1 MGKADAASPLGA
13 ASSPAA
19 FTMETPR
26 RASVADTALG
36 AAVDRLR
43 HRLGNRLMSLDAG
56 LGREGANGQPLQ
68 S

>member
-1 MGKADAASPLGA
+1 MGKADAAGPLGA

-19 FTMETPR
+19 LVLETAR
-26 RASVADTALG
+26 RAPVADSVLG

-56 LGREGANGQPLQ
+56 LGWEGANGQPLQ